1 MKNIIFF
8 GKSLLMVVL
17 PVLFA
22 VVSSIAITT
31 LFAFVGALI
40 GHNTF
45 INCFQNMLGNVTVIM
60 SIVTLFLWLVNLAE
74 DKS

>member
-1 MKNIIFF
+1 
-8 GKSLLMVVL
+8 MVVL

-60 SIVTLFLWLVNLAE
+60 SIVTLFLWV
-74 DKS
+74 

>member
-45 INCFQNMLGNVTVIM
+45 INCFQNMLGNVTFIM
-60 SIVTLFLWLVNLAE
+60 SIITLFLWLVNVVE

>member
-45 INCFQNMLGNVTVIM
+45 INCFQHILGGVTFFM
-60 SIVTLFLWLVNLAE
+60 SIVTLFLWLTNLVI
-74 DKS
+74 DKK

>member
-1 MKNIIFF
+1 
-8 GKSLLMVVL
+8 MVVL

-45 INCFQNMLGNVTVIM
+45 INCFQNTLGNVTFFM
-60 SIVTLFLWLVNLAE
+60 SIVTLFLWLVNVVE